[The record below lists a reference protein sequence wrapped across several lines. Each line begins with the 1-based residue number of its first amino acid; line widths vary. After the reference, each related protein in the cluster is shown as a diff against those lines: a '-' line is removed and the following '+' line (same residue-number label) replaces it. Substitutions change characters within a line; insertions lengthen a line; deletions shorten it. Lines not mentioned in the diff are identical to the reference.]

1 MSISESST
9 AVLSHSTSLLPDGLT
24 VVFAKSFFAPWGRES
39 LYRPHNPPKPDEAFL
54 LCDYVIAFRD
64 VLILINTPQV
74 LLDDEANLASQWAN
88 FRKTAVTRARKRL
101 DQAERWILSG
111 QAVYDD
117 VHCQQPIDVNLATY
131 KHIHKLCIT
140 TGIEQMG
147 EQRFPLLHRYGSG
160 FYREESVGEIP
171 ERPVQLFSAGEFGNV
186 IETLDNFDDF
196 LNFLSFHES
205 AILDEEQVY
214 QSETD
219 LMNLFIQSG
228 AVFASARRMQH
239 QLSLAGLLDD
249 SSPIIESA
257 VGRDALALFKE
268 IQATTVYWNGL
279 TLGYRLRL
287 LQHLANQTA
296 QGLLVSA
303 DYYRLLAAMHDES
316 LAARWLLSLHLQL
329 RKQHSADQRE
339 STFLMQTRS
348 CTREGR
354 HYLFF
359 FYAEQPEALQEA
371 YRIQAK
377 SQLRELAEMANAKFQ
392 EPHLSEIVVLGVQTQ
407 DGDATS
413 VDILFK
419 IGHVLDGSVQAVSRG
434 TLAAEPKA
442 ADPKAVAPIS
452 TPSTPTAAVPVSQSA
467 ASPAPS
473 AAQITP
479 PASRNDPCPCG
490 SGQRYKHCCGAKA

>member
-1 MSISESST
+1 MSLSESNT
-9 AVLSHSTSLLPDGLT
+9 AVLSSAVSRLPEALT
-24 VVFAKSFFAPWGRES
+24 QVFTQSFFAPWGRES
-39 LYRPHNPPKPDEAFL
+39 LYRPHHPPKPNEAFL

-74 LLDDEANLASQWAN
+74 FLDDQANLASQWAN

-111 QAVYDD
+111 QTVYDD
-117 VHCQQPIDVNLATY
+117 VQCQQPIDVNLATY
-131 KHIHKLCIT
+131 KQIYKLCIT
-140 TGIEQMG
+140 TGIEQIG
-147 EQRFPLLHRYGSG
+147 EQQFPLLHGYGSA
-160 FYREESVGEIP
+160 FYREESVGEMP
-171 ERPVQLFSAGEFGNV
+171 EHPVQLFSAGEFGSV

-196 LNFLSFHES
+196 LNFLGFHEA

-214 QSETD
+214 QSETA
-219 LMNLFIQSG
+219 LMNLFVQSG
-228 AVFASARRMQH
+228 AVFAGARRMQH
-239 QLSLAGLLDD
+239 QLRMAGLLDP
-249 SSPIIESA
+249 SSPTIEA
-257 VGRDALALFKE
+257 PVGYDALVFFKQ
-268 IQATTVYWNGL
+268 IQATTVHWNGL
-279 TLGYRLRL
+279 TLGYRQRL
-287 LQHLANQTA
+287 LQHLAHQTA
-296 QGLLVSA
+296 QGHTVSA

-329 RKQHSADQRE
+329 RKQQSAEQRQ

-348 CTREGR
+348 CTRDGR

-359 FYAEQPEALQEA
+359 FYAEQPEGLQEA

-392 EPHLSEIVVLGVQTQ
+392 APHLSEIVVLGVHTQ

-419 IGHVLDGSVQAVSRG
+419 IGHVLNGSVQAVSRG

-442 ADPKAVAPIS
+442 RVSTS
-452 TPSTPTAAVPVSQSA
+452 TPSTPTAIAATPV
-467 ASPAPS
+467 
-473 AAQITP
+473 QIAP

-490 SGQRYKHCCGAKA
+490 SGQRYKHCCGAKV